1 MITLIFFR
9 TFVPDMKKEIRKIS
23 GIWDFI
29 GRYKYYFVVSI
40 VVLVVGFLDE
50 NSVLH
55 RHQRNLV
62 IQDLKQEIENYR
74 KRYEKDTRDLNGL
87 SDAKSLE
94 KFAREK
100 YFMKQDN
107 EDIYVLSIDRE
118 LEERQHEGVE

>member
-50 NSVLH
+50 NSV
-55 RHQRNLV
+55 
-62 IQDLKQEIENYR
+62 KQEIENYR

-100 YFMKQDN
+100 YFMHRDD
-107 EDIYVLSIDRE
+107 EDLFV
-118 LEERQHEGVE
+118 VVNP